1 LHLIGTED
9 AERLRSMAEPFAPDT
24 STRNPRSEDTASAM
38 DLKVI
43 SETNALLQFPTELTA
58 PLANAPALTRIVE
71 QAATAGREPTQ
82 FEFVKIPAHF
92 DRRIPLPT
100 AAEQADQRRRTRVLA
115 AIDLLSTYPSQVVR
129 GARRILSGGVESPKT
144 LGAPLLA
151 WMRAAIWALHTS
163 NANFVRMSLWLV
175 ADGIE
180 ALVTHVIAAERFTR
194 WRTGAIVSL
203 VPLTIATIVM
213 ISSRQEPA
221 QPRGAPPQHAV
232 PPLSRVLSAR
242 SLSFVIIDLQIA
254 TSGLSRDRST
264 AKQTAITRAT
274 DKERPVPEDAKIPRK
289 ERGQSASK
297 TSIVTNSVTPN
308 VFAGA
313 LAVES
318 IPDGAAVI
326 VDRTYI
332 GVSPIRVLQLR
343 AGSHVVWVEHEGYE
357 RWTAAVRVTADQQTQ
372 VAATLQPERKP

>member
-1 LHLIGTED
+1 
-9 AERLRSMAEPFAPDT
+9 MAGPFAPDT
-24 STRNPRSEDTASAM
+24 SARNPRSGGTAT
-38 DLKVI
+38 DLKVL

-58 PLANAPALTRIVE
+58 PLANAPALARIVE

-82 FEFVKIPAHF
+82 FEFVVIPAHF

-100 AAEQADQRRRTRVLA
+100 GAEQTDQRRRTRVLA
-115 AIDLLSTYPSQVVR
+115 AIDLLSTYQSQVVR

-151 WMRAAIWALHTS
+151 WMRAAIWALRTS
-163 NANFVRMSLWLV
+163 NANFARMSLWLV

-180 ALVTHVIAAERFTR
+180 ALVSHVIAAERFTR

-203 VPLTIATIVM
+203 VPLTIAAIVM

-221 QPRGAPPQHAV
+221 QQRGAPPQHAV
-232 PPLSRVLSAR
+232 PPLSGVLSAR
-242 SLSFVIIDLQIA
+242 SLSFVIIDLQTA

-264 AKQTAITRAT
+264 AKRTAITRAT
-274 DKERPVPEDAKIPRK
+274 DNERPVPEDAKIPRK
-289 ERGQSASK
+289 ERRGQSASK

-318 IPDGAAVI
+318 TPDGAAVI
-326 VDRTYI
+326 IDRTYI
-332 GVSPIRVLQLR
+332 GVSPIRVPQLR

>member
-1 LHLIGTED
+1 
-9 AERLRSMAEPFAPDT
+9 
-24 STRNPRSEDTASAM
+24 M

-43 SETNALLQFPTELTA
+43 SETNALLQFPSELTA
-58 PLANAPALTRIVE
+58 PLANPPAPSRIVE
-71 QAATAGREPTQ
+71 QAATGGREPAQ
-82 FEFVKIPAHF
+82 FEFVGIPAHF

-100 AAEQADQRRRTRVLA
+100 GTEQADQRRRTRVLA
-115 AIDLLSTYPSQVVR
+115 AVDRLRTYPSQVVR
-129 GARRILSGGVESPKT
+129 GAGRILSDGVDSPKT
-144 LGAPLLA
+144 HGAPLLA
-151 WMRAAIWALHTS
+151 WMRAANWALQTS
-163 NANFVRMSLWLV
+163 NANFARMSLWLV
-175 ADGIE
+175 AGGIE
-180 ALVTHVIAAERFTR
+180 ALVTHVTAARFTR

-203 VPLTIATIVM
+203 VPLTIAAFVM

-221 QPRGAPPQHAV
+221 QHGAAPPQPAV

-264 AKQTAITRAT
+264 AKRTAITRAT
-274 DKERPVPEDAKIPRK
+274 DNERPVPEDAKIPRT
-289 ERGQSASK
+289 ERGQSAAK
-297 TSIVTNSVTPN
+297 TSIVPNSVTPN